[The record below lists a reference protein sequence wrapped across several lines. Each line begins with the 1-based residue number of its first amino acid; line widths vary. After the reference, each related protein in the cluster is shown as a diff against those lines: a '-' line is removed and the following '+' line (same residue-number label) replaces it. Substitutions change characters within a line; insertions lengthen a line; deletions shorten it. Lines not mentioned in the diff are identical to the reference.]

1 MLIDVL
7 RLASL
12 NSQLIKRLRKINFS
26 ILNLMLFIYLLN
38 TYSAN
43 YWNRLNPNKNIKRQ
57 KKLFIIILYNLNFFC
72 KKHKFLKCKSL

>member
-1 MLIDVL
+1 
-7 RLASL
+7 
-12 NSQLIKRLRKINFS
+12 
-26 ILNLMLFIYLLN
+26 MLFIYLLN